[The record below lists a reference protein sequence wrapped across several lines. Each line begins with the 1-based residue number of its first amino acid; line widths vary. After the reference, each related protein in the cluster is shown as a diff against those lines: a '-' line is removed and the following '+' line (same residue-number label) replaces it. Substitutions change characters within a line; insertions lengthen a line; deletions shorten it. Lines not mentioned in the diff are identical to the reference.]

1 MVDPER
7 HRMSRSKKKKGVI
20 ETKER
25 FVRLTYE
32 LLETEAWL
40 HLTPSSIKVYIE
52 LRRRFNGSN
61 NGQIHLSLL
70 AGAKKLNM
78 SKTTVKRALDQLIL
92 HGLIRCAE
100 RGYFTGRQAS
110 RFILTNERDRGHTPT
125 KEYRNFR
132 PRVSKR
138 KIPEIGIK
146 AVLRELKED
155 P

>member
-1 MVDPER
+1 
-7 HRMSRSKKKKGVI
+7 
-20 ETKER
+20 
-25 FVRLTYE
+25 
-32 LLETEAWL
+32 
-40 HLTPSSIKVYIE
+40 
-52 LRRRFNGSN
+52 
-61 NGQIHLSLL
+61 
-70 AGAKKLNM
+70 M
-78 SKTTVKRALDQLIL
+78 SKTTVKRALDQLTL

-146 AVLRELKED
+146 AALRELKED

>member
-40 HLTPSSIKVYIE
+40 HLTPSSVKVYIE

-78 SKTTVKRALDQLIL
+78 SKTTVKRALDQLTA
-92 HGLIRCAE
+92 RNWCAE
-100 RGYFTGRQAS
+100 RGYFTGRRR
-110 RFILTNERDRGHTPT
+110 RFIWQTNAIAALHQQGISETGHGFETQ
-125 KEYRNFR
+125 N
-132 PRVSKR
+132 SGD
-138 KIPEIGIK
+138 GIK
-146 AVLRELKED
+146 AARN
-155 P
+155 

>member
-1 MVDPER
+1 M
-7 HRMSRSKKKKGVI
+7 I

-25 FVRLTYE
+25 FVGLTYE

-40 HLTPSSIKVYIE
+40 PDTIVHKVYIE

-78 SKTTVKRALDQLIL
+78 SKTTVKRAGPIDSARLNSVRRTRLF
-92 HGLIRCAE
+92 HWAP
-100 RGYFTGRQAS
+100 S
-110 RFILTNERDRGHTPT
+110 VPFILTNERDRGHTPT